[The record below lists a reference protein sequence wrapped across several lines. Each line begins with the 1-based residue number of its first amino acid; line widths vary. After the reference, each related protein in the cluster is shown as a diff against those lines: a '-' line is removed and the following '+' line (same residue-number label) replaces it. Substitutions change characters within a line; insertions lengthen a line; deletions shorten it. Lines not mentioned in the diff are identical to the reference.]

1 MTALP
6 VTSPTARCQRGFLSP
21 AIIFSPV
28 KAAPSKASG
37 QKSMRNVVHTPT
49 IRNVAI
55 LAVLVTSALL
65 PGCDSNSATT
75 ATTQKTQAAKPAEP
89 ADATK
94 PAAPAPAAAAKP
106 GLPVKAEVVKISRIS
121 DDVSSVGSLL
131 AEESVIIRPEIDG
144 RIVGLH
150 FQEGQAVSAGTRLV
164 TIESTEYDAQAAAQ
178 RADLKTE
185 EQRVTRTRELRERN
199 FISKDALDVQVGNVA
214 RLKAHVDEAESRVA
228 KTVIRAPFSGIL
240 GLRQVSPGAYVKAGS
255 DIVRL
260 ENVSSIKVD
269 FRIPENYLS
278 KIRPN
283 QEIAVKLDAY
293 PGEEFK
299 GRVYAVEPV
308 VDERT
313 RTIAM
318 RARIQNK
325 GFKLKPGMFVR
336 VVVTLESRPNALVV
350 PEQAIWPQGKDSFVF
365 RVVDGKAALTKV
377 DIGNRAPGTVE
388 ISKGLAANDMVITDG
403 QIKLKDG
410 APVTVIRAPRAAPA
424 APTAAAAKS

>member
-1 MTALP
+1 M
-6 VTSPTARCQRGFLSP
+6 
-21 AIIFSPV
+21 
-28 KAAPSKASG
+28 
-37 QKSMRNVVHTPT
+37 HTPT
-49 IRNVAI
+49 IRNVTI
-55 LAVLVTSALL
+55 LTALVTAALIS
-65 PGCDSNSATT
+65 GCGSKSDATAAASKADAPKPDAAKT
-75 ATTQKTQAAKPAEP
+75 ADAAKPA
-89 ADATK
+89 
-94 PAAPAPAAAAKP
+94 APPAAAPKP
-106 GLPVKAEVVKISRIS
+106 GLPVKAEAVQILKVQ
-121 DDVSSVGSLL
+121 DDVSAVGSLL

-150 FQEGQAVSAGTRLV
+150 FQEGQAVTAGTRLV
-164 TIESTEYDAQAAAQ
+164 TIDSTEYEAQTAGQ
-178 RADLKTE
+178 RAALKTE
-185 EQRVTRTRELRERN
+185 EQRLVRTKELFEQK
-199 FISKDALDVQVGNVA
+199 FVSKDALDVQVGNVA
-214 RLKAHVDEAESRVA
+214 RLKARVDEAESRTA

-293 PGEEFK
+293 PGEAFT

-318 RARIQNK
+318 RARIPNK

-336 VVVTLESRPNALVV
+336 VAVTLDSRPNAVIV
-350 PEQAIWPQGKDSFVF
+350 PEQAIWPQGKDSFVY

-377 DIGNRAPGTVE
+377 EIGNRSPGSVE
-388 ISKGLAANDMVITDG
+388 ILKGLAANDVVITDG
-403 QIKLKDG
+403 QMKLKDG
-410 APVTVIRAPRAAPA
+410 AAVSVIVPPPAAAPA
-424 APTAAAAKS
+424 AATGPAAKS

>member
-1 MTALP
+1 M
-6 VTSPTARCQRGFLSP
+6 
-21 AIIFSPV
+21 
-28 KAAPSKASG
+28 
-37 QKSMRNVVHTPT
+37 HTPT
-49 IRNVAI
+49 IRNVTI
-55 LAVLVTSALL
+55 LTALVTAALIS
-65 PGCDSNSATT
+65 GCGSKSDATV
-75 ATTQKTQAAKPAEP
+75 AAPKADAPKPDAAKT
-89 ADATK
+89 ADASK
-94 PAAPAPAAAAKP
+94 PAPPPPAAAKP
-106 GLPVKAEVVKISRIS
+106 GLPVKAETVQILKVS
-121 DDVSSVGSLL
+121 DDVSAVGSLL

-144 RIVGLH
+144 RIIGLH
-150 FQEGQAVSAGTRLV
+150 FQEGQAVTAGTRLV
-164 TIESTEYDAQAAAQ
+164 TIDSTEYEAQAAAQ

-185 EQRVTRTRELRERN
+185 EQRLARTKDLYEQK

-214 RLKAHVDEAESRVA
+214 RLKAHVDEAESRTA
-228 KTVIRAPFSGIL
+228 KTAIRAPFSGIL

-283 QEIAVKLDAY
+283 QEISVKLDAY

-318 RARIQNK
+318 RARIPNN

-336 VVVTLESRPNALVV
+336 VAVTLDSRPNAVII
-350 PEQAIWPQGKDSFVF
+350 PEEAIWPQGKSSFVY

-377 DIGNRAPGTVE
+377 EIGNRVPGKVE
-388 ISKGLAANDMVITDG
+388 ILTGLAANDVVITDG

-410 APVTVIRAPRAAPA
+410 APVSVIVPPPAAAPA
-424 APTAAAAKS
+424 APAAPAAKS

>member
-1 MTALP
+1 
-6 VTSPTARCQRGFLSP
+6 
-21 AIIFSPV
+21 
-28 KAAPSKASG
+28 
-37 QKSMRNVVHTPT
+37 VHTPT
-49 IRNVAI
+49 IRNVTI
-55 LAVLVTSALL
+55 LTALVTAALIS
-65 PGCDSNSATT
+65 GCGSKSDAT
-75 ATTQKTQAAKPAEP
+75 AAAQKADAPKSDAAKAGDAAKPA
-89 ADATK
+89 T
-94 PAAPAPAAAAKP
+94 PAPAAAKP
-106 GLPVKAEVVKISRIS
+106 GLPVKAEAVQILKVQ
-121 DDVSSVGSLL
+121 DDVSAVGSLL

-144 RIVGLH
+144 RIIGLH
-150 FQEGQAVSAGTRLV
+150 FQEGQAIAAGAKLV
-164 TIESTEYDAQAAAQ
+164 TIDSTEYEAQTAAQ

-185 EQRVTRTRELRERN
+185 EQRLVRTKELFEQK

-214 RLKAHVDEAESRVA
+214 RLKAHVDEAESRTA
-228 KTVIRAPFSGIL
+228 KTVIRAPFAGIL
-240 GLRQVSPGAYVKAGS
+240 GLRQISPGAYVKAGT

-293 PGEEFK
+293 PGEAFT

-318 RARIQNK
+318 RARIPNK

-336 VVVTLESRPNALVV
+336 VAITLDTRPNAVIV
-350 PEQAIWPQGKDSFVF
+350 PEEAIWPQGKSSFVY

-377 DIGNRAPGTVE
+377 DIGNRSPGSVE
-388 ISKGLAANDMVITDG
+388 ILKGLAANDIVITDG

-410 APVTVIRAPRAAPA
+410 APVSVIVPPPAAVPATPAAPA
-424 APTAAAAKS
+424 AKS